1 MRSLFL
7 RTTYEGKTAKEGE
20 HTESDDARFQGR
32 YTYRVNAG
40 KQEII
45 VNKKHV
51 NNDEE
56 SWASRNVVGVSAKLR
71 RTRVVVLA
79 RSQGENSNTSPVKRV
94 AEICIRHFL
103 HLLWDVKWERL
114 LPLVGA
120 TISQKSW
127 AQHERNNSHDR
138 RGGTTGTLKKCV
150 DRRNTNRSCR
160 QRRDKD
166 REK

>member
-1 MRSLFL
+1 VRSLFL

-45 VNKKHV
+45 VIKKHV

-56 SWASRNVVGVSAKLR
+56 SWVSRNVVGVSAKLFR
-71 RTRVVVLA
+71 ARVVVLA
-79 RSQGENSNTSPVKRV
+79 RSQGENSNTSPIKRV
-94 AEICIRHFL
+94 AEICVNHLL
-103 HLLWDVKWERL
+103 HLLWDVKWEKV

-120 TISQKSW
+120 RISQKSW
-127 AQHERNNSHDR
+127 AQLERKQFTRSKGWYDR
-138 RGGTTGTLKKCV
+138 HIIEVR
-150 DRRNTNRSCR
+150 
-160 QRRDKD
+160 
-166 REK
+166 